1 MDLLFTF
8 VGFIFGVIV
17 TFIICLADRK
27 PNKVSGR
34 LIIDFSK
41 IDNNFLELEL
51 CEDLDSIYTKQ
62 YITLLVDTN
71 DFSQE

>member
-17 TFIICLADRK
+17 TFIICLADKK
-27 PNKVSGR
+27 PNKLSGR
-34 LIIDFSK
+34 LMLDFSNL
-41 IDNNFLELEL
+41 DNNICELEL
-51 CEDLDSIYTKQ
+51 CEDLNSIYTKQ
-62 YITLLVDTN
+62 YITLLVETK